1 MADNNRDASIR
12 RINRK
17 LNRLDDSIDDIYRA
31 TYMTRVDNRNDM
43 ERISDSIENN
53 LDNLLSTVN
62 GQSISDL
69 SSLILRLQRKS
80 NIGVTDVQRSLEQ
93 MISDNTILDTINMEN
108 IQKYIQAENY
118 QYDLILKYMPKLY
131 EAIEIMKDNVLSSD
145 NFTKDFIN
153 TIINKSNKEALA
165 TTTSRCD
172 KIKEKYEIQD
182 LFEEMYM
189 DTAIYGEYFLYHVPY
204 KQGLDRLQKR
214 KQSITRFE
222 SATGELISESKQI
235 IFEGSRL
242 QDYIPEYKSLFDP
255 KYSEII
261 QKGEGNVILKMDPYN
276 IIPSDIEQIQEAE
289 KVLGK
294 YQSLTEEYVTED
306 ADNSNNFDRG
316 ILQYDPMPV
325 SALATDGFVNKN
337 GERREVKIKNISG
350 SVIHKIERDQIIP
363 IYIGD
368 FCIGY
373 YYFDIINDYV
383 TKQLITGNQYNS
395 LLATSRIE
403 DTDLDRQQ
411 DMLLGRL
418 CGDIARAIDNKF
430 INANVD
436 LKEEIY
442 AILRYNDQFNALYGT
457 NTITV
462 SFLPVEDVHHFYF
475 KLNKKTHRG
484 ISDLEKAVVPAML
497 YNLLYLNDIVNKV
510 SRAQDHR
517 VYYVKQNVE
526 QNVARTMLNVI
537 NQIKKGNMGM
547 RQLENM
553 NTIFNVIGKYND
565 FIVPMSQSGDTPI
578 QFEIMQGQQSD
589 TPTDLMDRM
598 EEAAVN
604 STDVPIEF
612 VNSVNQVD
620 FATRFT
626 MSNSKFLRKV
636 FKRQRVCQEH
646 FTKIFR
652 KLYNYEYGTNENSI
666 KILLPAPSFLTMTNS
681 QQLVDNV
688 RNFAQSL
695 AEVELSNEED
705 LKPEFIK
712 LLVHNYLG
720 TYVDY
725 DNINAII
732 DQARQQKS
740 IEDSRRDSVDDGGNM
755 GYDDMGGG
763 EY

>member
-1 MADNNRDASIR
+1 MIFESG
-12 RINRK
+12 
-17 LNRLDDSIDDIYRA
+17 NRLKDY
-31 TYMTRVDNRNDM
+31 
-43 ERISDSIENN
+43 ISDIKGQFSSEYTK
-53 LDNLLSTVN
+53 LL
-62 GQSISDL
+62 Q
-69 SSLILRLQRKS
+69 
-80 NIGVTDVQRSLEQ
+80 
-93 MISDNTILDTINMEN
+93 
-108 IQKYIQAENY
+108 
-118 QYDLILKYMPKLY
+118 
-131 EAIEIMKDNVLSSD
+131 
-145 NFTKDFIN
+145 
-153 TIINKSNKEALA
+153 
-165 TTTSRCD
+165 
-172 KIKEKYEIQD
+172 
-182 LFEEMYM
+182 
-189 DTAIYGEYFLYHVPY
+189 
-204 KQGLDRLQKR
+204 
-214 KQSITRFE
+214 
-222 SATGELISESKQI
+222 
-235 IFEGSRL
+235 EG
-242 QDYIPEYKSLFDP
+242 DGK
-255 KYSEII
+255 
-261 QKGEGNVILKMDPYN
+261 VILKLDPYN
-276 IIPSDIEQIQEAE
+276 IIPSDIEEIQESQRV
-289 KVLGK
+289 KDK
-294 YQSLTEEYVTED
+294 YQSLTEQYMTED
-306 ADNSNNFDRG
+306 ADNGSNDFSRG
-316 ILQYDPMPV
+316 TLDYEPMPV
-325 SALATDGFVNKN
+325 SSLSTDGFINKADGIGGN
-337 GERREVKIKNISG
+337 RTKIKNISG
-350 SVIHKIERDQIIP
+350 SVIHKIDRYRIIP

-373 YYFDIINDYV
+373 YYFDIINDIV
-383 TKQLITGNQYNS
+383 TQQLVTGNQYNS

-403 DTDLDRQQ
+403 DTDLDRQS
-411 DMLLGRL
+411 DMLLGKI

-442 AILRYNDQFNALYGT
+442 AILKYNDQFNALYGT

-497 YNLLYLNDIVNKV
+497 YNLLYLTDVVGKV
-510 SRAQDHR
+510 SRAQDKR
-517 VYYVKQNVE
+517 IYYVKQNVE
-526 QNVARTMLNVI
+526 QNVARTMLNVV
-537 NQIKKGNMGM
+537 NQLKKGNMGM

-565 FIVPMSQSGDTPI
+565 HIIPMSQSGDTPI
-578 QFEIMQGQQSD
+578 QFEVMQGQQVD

-652 KLYNYEYGTNENSI
+652 KLYNYEYGTNETSI

-688 RNFAQSL
+688 RNFAQTL
-695 AEVELSNEED
+695 AEVELANDEE

-732 DQARQQKS
+732 EQARQQKS
-740 IEDSRRDSVDDGGNM
+740 IEDSKRESLDQGADLGG
-755 GYDDMGGG
+755 YDMGGG
-763 EY
+763 EF